1 MDDEHFEGH
10 EGEMDYEEMMEGEY
24 SPGEYPE
31 GMYPEGEMPEG
42 YEEHLMMLQ

>member
-1 MDDEHFEGH
+1 MDDDEFHEM
-10 EGEMDYEEMMEGEY
+10 EGEMDYNEMME
-24 SPGEYPE
+24 GEYPE

>member
-24 SPGEYPE
+24 SPGEYPD
-31 GMYPEGEMPEG
+31 GMYPEGMTQEE
-42 YEEHLMMLQ
+42 YEHFMMMQ